1 MNPNQTVNAERMNE
15 VHQLF
20 YTLFQQKGALSFK
33 EYPELFKL
41 HRDPEVLPLIRSF
54 EEIFHC
60 KLITLHQ
67 DMLYLIPTMEN
78 EIFSLT
84 ENAIKKFGK
93 AKTRK
98 DVYLI
103 YYICLMTLNTLY
115 VPRSSQQEFDNEF
128 VTTDGM
134 IELVEQRLSDAVE
147 RVKDHEFLE
156 ENAQSSQPLIHE
168 IENIEQIYHHW
179 NAKIGGEG
187 KNQKHKVSF
196 IDHVFNFLENQ
207 GLLVLKPLAGGGKQ
221 AYGTERLN
229 AVMTAI
235 TYGEHERLV
244 AKLLGE
250 VDWSKYPDFTDETK
264 EYRYFQEELV

>member
-1 MNPNQTVNAERMNE
+1 MNPNRIHE

-20 YTLFQQKGALSFK
+20 YTLFQNKGALSFK
-33 EYPELFKL
+33 DYPELFKL
-41 HRDPEVLPLIRSF
+41 HRDPEVLPSIRSF

-78 EIFSLT
+78 EVFSLT
-84 ENAIKKFGK
+84 EKDILKVVKGK
-93 AKTRK
+93 NRK
-98 DVYLI
+98 DAYLS
-103 YYICLMTLNTLY
+103 YYTCLVTLNALY
-115 VPRSSQQEFDNEF
+115 VPRSAHREFETEF

-134 IELVEQRLSDAVE
+134 IELMNQRLSEAVE
-147 RVKDHEFLE
+147 RVKEVEFLE
-156 ENAQSSQPLIHE
+156 ENAQSSQPLIYE

-179 NAKIGGEG
+179 SAKLEG
-187 KNQKHKVSF
+187 RGQTANHKSTFVN
-196 IDHVFNFLENQ
+196 HVFNFLADQ
-207 GLLVLKPLAGGGKQ
+207 GLLTLKPLQTGTGYQ
-221 AYGTERLN
+221 AYGTERLK

-264 EYRYFQEELV
+264 DYHYFQEELI